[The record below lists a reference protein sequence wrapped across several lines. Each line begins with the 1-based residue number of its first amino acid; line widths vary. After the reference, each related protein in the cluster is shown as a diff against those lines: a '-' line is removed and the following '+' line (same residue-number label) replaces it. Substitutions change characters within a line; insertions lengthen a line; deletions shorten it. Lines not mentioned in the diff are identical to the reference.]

1 MADTLQEFLVELGFT
16 TKNRAEFERTIR
28 TTERR
33 VVDFG
38 AKVGKIGAVIAGVG
52 IAAAKGTLQYARSLE
67 QLNFVAQRTGTTL
80 ARLRALQLAGA
91 SFGSSASGAQASIE
105 GVASFL
111 RRNPGGSAMLLQSL
125 GVKTTDASG
134 KPVDTV
140 HLMEGIAGR
149 FRQMKASG
157 PMGEAI
163 ALRYADM
170 LGISENMA
178 LAMMNPGFN
187 GKVSKYEKAEGTAVN
202 GAGARAHDLMDQDRQ
217 FDAHQFGLA
226 AEGMTPAMRMLTA
239 TLKTTNE
246 ELQKLQSKD
255 SVLSAGA
262 QTAATLNALGVTPG
276 RVATGIGAWWAA
288 KKLLGKRA
296 AAAAGEAASGDAAGA
311 ASGEAAAAVGV
322 MSRLAPVLRG
332 GVGLGLYLHSRS
344 LNTGEG
350 AELLR
355 RRQTAAVQRLMQLG
369 LTRAQAIGMVANF
382 TRESHLQGNVVGDNG
397 EAFGIGQWHPARR
410 AEFTKMFGHSMR
422 KGTLDEQLQFAAWE
436 LTHKRDYAKTWAAMQ
451 AAGDHPAL
459 QARLVS
465 KGYERPADANGEA
478 AKRASIAQNINTTI
492 HVAGSGN
499 PVQTAQQV
507 AQAQRQVN
515 QQLARDTAGAFR

>member
-16 TKNRAEFERTIR
+16 TKNRAEFERVIR

-111 RRNPGGSAMLLQSL
+111 RRNPGGSAMLLRSL
-125 GVKTTDASG
+125 GVKTSDASG
-134 KPVDTV
+134 RPLDTV
-140 HLMEGIAGR
+140 HMMEGISDR

-187 GKVSKYEKAEGTAVN
+187 GKVSQYEKAEGKAVN
-202 GAGARAHDLMDQDRQ
+202 QAGARAHDLMNQDRL

-226 AEGMTPAMRMLTA
+226 AEGMTPAMRALTS

-246 ELQKLQSKD
+246 ELQKLQGKD

-262 QTAATLNALGVTPG
+262 QTAATLNAMGVTPG
-276 RVATGIGAWWAA
+276 RVAAAGAAWWLAR
-288 KKLLGKRA
+288 KTIGKGA
-296 AAAAGEAASGDAAGA
+296 AAAAGEAGASAGSA
-311 ASGEAAAAVGV
+311 EAATAVGV

-332 GVGLGLYLHSRS
+332 GVGLGLYLHSRT
-344 LNTGEG
+344 LDKGEQSQ
-350 AELLR
+350 LLR
-355 RRQTAAVQRLMQLG
+355 MRQSSAVQRMMQLG

-382 TRESHLQGNVVGDNG
+382 TRESQLQGNAVGDNG
-397 EAFGIGQWHPARR
+397 QAFGIGQWHPARR

-436 LTHKRDYAKTWAAMQ
+436 LRHKYAAVYAQMQ

-478 AKRASIAQNINTTI
+478 AKRATIAQNINTTI

>member
-1 MADTLQEFLVELGFT
+1 MADTLQQFLVELGFT
-16 TKNRAEFERTIR
+16 TKNREEFERTIR

-38 AKVGKIGAVIAGVG
+38 TKVGKIGAVIAGVG

-91 SFGSSASGAQASIE
+91 SLGSSASGAQASIE

-226 AEGMTPAMRMLTA
+226 AEGMTPAMRALTS

-246 ELQKLQSKD
+246 ELQRLQGKD

-262 QTAATLNALGVTPG
+262 QTAATLNAMGVTPG
-276 RVATGIGAWWAA
+276 RVAAAGAAWWLAR
-288 KKLLGKRA
+288 KTIGKGA
-296 AAAAGEAASGDAAGA
+296 AAAAGEAGASAGSA
-311 ASGEAAAAVGV
+311 EAATAVGV

-344 LNTGEG
+344 LNKGEDFQL
-350 AELLR
+350 ERLR
-355 RRQTAAVQRLMQLG
+355 QAAAVKRLMGMG
-369 LTRAQAIGMVANF
+369 LTRAEAIGMVANF
-382 TRESHLQGNVVGDNG
+382 SQESSMEANKVGDSG
-397 EAFGIGQWHPARR
+397 AAFGLAQWHAPRQ
-410 AEFTKMFGHSMR
+410 AEFAKMFGHSI
-422 KGTLDEQLQFAAWE
+422 KHSTFDEQLQFAAWE

-465 KGYERPADANGEA
+465 RGYERPKDVYGEA
-478 AKRASIAQNINTTI
+478 AKRAAIAQNINTTI